1 MYSIP
6 RGSIR
11 KKGPRPNRSFA
22 GTGRSRR
29 TRISVVQEGN
39 ISRLIH
45 AAVTWAY
52 RRRALVVGAA
62 FCALAVSAEG
72 ARRLSFDTNVLT
84 LLPRDGRVIPAF
96 FSFLSTFGSLDHLY
110 VVFTAPDGSAIAD
123 YSDRI
128 DTWTQQ
134 LRGAPEIDRVDA
146 GFPIRDSDAWRSA
159 AHALDERRLERAL
172 KGFAPTDQRCRCQGA
187 RDPHAADRTWR
198 DLVRHDPGIVRIDPR
213 SIRRTSSDSGGWKW
227 IRDT

>member
-1 MYSIP
+1 
-6 RGSIR
+6 
-11 KKGPRPNRSFA
+11 
-22 GTGRSRR
+22 
-29 TRISVVQEGN
+29 VQEGN

-45 AAVTWAY
+45 AVVTWAY

-62 FCALAVSAEG
+62 VCVLAVSAEG
-72 ARRLSFDTNVLT
+72 ARRVSFDTNVLT

-128 DTWTQQ
+128 DSWTHR

-146 GFPIRDSDAWRSA
+146 GVPDRLRDFGWLADRQLLM
-159 AHALDERRLERAL
+159 LDDRRLERAL
-172 KGFAPTDQRCRCQGA
+172 DRLRPAGL
-187 RDPHAADRTWR
+187 HAAVAKARELLT
-198 DLVRHDPGIVRIDPR
+198 LPGSLRW
-213 SIRRTSSDSGGWKW
+213 TSSDRSE
-227 IRDT
+227 